1 MSSSLLRPPSHLPPS
16 TALELS
22 QQAPKIIKEAP
33 GAISTSTLQS
43 LFSASETPELWTI
56 YENLLHSCLR
66 TGDEEA
72 AHQCLGRLINRFGDE
87 NERVMA
93 LVGLLKEADAQD
105 NATLEV
111 VLKEYEAI
119 LDRNPTNIPIVKRRV
134 ALLRSLGRVSDAVT
148 ALLSLL
154 DFSPTDSEAWSELSD
169 MYFSQGLYSQ
179 AIFAL
184 EEVLVLQPNAW
195 NIHAR
200 LGELL
205 LMAAKS
211 SQPNDAQRQLTEAV
225 KRFCRSVELCDD
237 YLRGF
242 YGLKLVSLLELLYY
256 LTRRLIEYKATRK
269 LLQEPPKAA
278 KPSNDDD
285 FPSPDAATLR
295 RLDELATGKLAEIT
309 RRFAAGEKGWQGY
322 DEAEIVAAKALLEE
336 EFGTVTR

>member
-56 YENLLHSCLR
+56 YENLLLSCLR

-134 ALLRSLGRVSDAVT
+134 ALLRSLGRVSDAVI

-242 YGLKLVSLLELLYY
+242 YGLKL
-256 LTRRLIEYKATRK
+256 ATRK

-278 KPSNDDD
+278 KPSNDDN

-336 EFGTVTR
+336 ESGTVTR

>member
-1 MSSSLLRPPSHLPPS
+1 MSSSLLRPPSHLPPA
-16 TALELS
+16 TALQLS

-33 GAISTSTLQS
+33 GAISTSVLQS

-56 YENLLHSCLR
+56 YENLLLSCLR

-111 VLKEYEAI
+111 VLKEYNAI

-134 ALLRSLGRVSDAVT
+134 ALLRSLGRVSDAVA

-169 MYFSQGLYSQ
+169 MYFSQGLYPQ

-211 SQPNDAQRQLTEAV
+211 SQPTDASRQLAEAI

-242 YGLKLVSLLELLYY
+242 YGLKL
-256 LTRRLIEYKATRK
+256 ATRK
-269 LLQEPPKAA
+269 LLQERPKAA
-278 KPSNDDD
+278 KQSNDDD
-285 FPSPDAATLR
+285 LPLPDAATLQ
-295 RLDELATGKLAEIT
+295 RLDELATEKLAEIT
-309 RRFAAGEKGWQGY
+309 RKFAAGEKGWQGY

-336 EFGTVTR
+336 DSGAVPR

>member
-1 MSSSLLRPPSHLPPS
+1 MSSSLLRPPSHLPPA
-16 TALELS
+16 TALQLS

-33 GAISTSTLQS
+33 GAISTSVLQS

-56 YENLLHSCLR
+56 YENLLLSCLR

-111 VLKEYEAI
+111 VLKEYNAI

-134 ALLRSLGRVSDAVT
+134 ALLRSLGRVSDAVA

-169 MYFSQGLYSQ
+169 MYFSQGLYPQ

-211 SQPNDAQRQLTEAV
+211 SQPTDASRQLAEAI

-242 YGLKLVSLLELLYY
+242 YGLKL
-256 LTRRLIEYKATRK
+256 ATRK

-278 KPSNDDD
+278 KQLNDDD
-285 FPSPDAATLR
+285 LPLPDAATLQ
-295 RLDELATGKLAEIT
+295 RLDELATEKLAEIT
-309 RRFAAGEKGWQGY
+309 RKFAAGEKGWQGY

-336 EFGTVTR
+336 DSSAVPR